1 MARGKR
7 EQAVRTARGLLKEE
21 IELEPERHATDSEDG
36 KSVGVLHASNFRFN
50 LGIGLGFTAAT
61 FVAYG
66 ILNWTTTFL
75 TASGFTLPQAG
86 GAVAVA
92 GITSMVG
99 SVAAGLVARRFG
111 SRTLMLAL
119 GVSLLAILAALAVV
133 VETLPAA
140 PDDGER
146 LMAVSLVGAAAA
158 AFSASIATMYVIMV
172 AGYPLAH
179 RSAGIGFGIF
189 TSRVGAISGSG
200 LGGVLL
206 DLGAG
211 SVAPFFAALAGAAML
226 VAAAAFIID
235 RHVPP
240 FSSKAS
246 PAAA

>member
-1 MARGKR
+1 M
-7 EQAVRTARGLLKEE
+7 
-21 IELEPERHATDSEDG
+21 PERHATDAADG
-36 KSVGVLHASNFRFN
+36 KSVGVLHASNFRLN
-50 LGIGLGFTAAT
+50 LGIALGFTAAT

-66 ILNWTTTFL
+66 ILSWTTTFL

-99 SVAAGLVARRFG
+99 SVAAGLLARRFG
-111 SRTLMLAL
+111 SRFLLVAIGIGLIAL
-119 GVSLLAILAALAVV
+119 LAALAFV

-140 PDDGER
+140 PDDNQR
-146 LMAVSLVGAAAA
+146 LAAVSLIAAAA
-158 AFSASIATMYVIMV
+158 ALFSAAIATMYVIMV
-172 AGYPLAH
+172 AGYPPAH

-189 TSRVGAISGSG
+189 TSRIGAISGSG

-211 SVAPFFAALAGAAML
+211 SVAPFFGVLAGGAML
-226 VAAAAFIID
+226 VAAAAFVIN

-240 FSSKAS
+240 SSLK
-246 PAAA
+246 